1 MTPMKV
7 RYSRINFELP
17 SEDCTEAL
25 IQSWIEV
32 LEIAVNWSYDKQY
45 NLFLN
50 EELCTVG
57 VSIPVDNQ
65 AISLLEVGAV
75 MGIVKMEV
83 VLTELRFENLWL
95 SLEEFDTDLIVL
107 SGTA

>member
-1 MTPMKV
+1 
-7 RYSRINFELP
+7 
-17 SEDCTEAL
+17 
-25 IQSWIEV
+25 
-32 LEIAVNWSYDKQY
+32 
-45 NLFLN
+45 
-50 EELCTVG
+50 
-57 VSIPVDNQ
+57 
-65 AISLLEVGAV
+65 LLEVGAV